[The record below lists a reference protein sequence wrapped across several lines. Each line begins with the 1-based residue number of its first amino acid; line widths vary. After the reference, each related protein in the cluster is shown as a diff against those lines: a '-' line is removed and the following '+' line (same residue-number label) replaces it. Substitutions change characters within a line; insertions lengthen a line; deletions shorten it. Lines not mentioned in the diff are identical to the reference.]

1 MVPEAGVKEGAV
13 WPHYA
18 AYTSSPPV
26 RRMAT
31 GVQEAPL
38 VASNTLT
45 TPSPGPSLH
54 GPNTNTGLG
63 Y

>member
-18 AYTSSPPV
+18 AYTSSTPV

-38 VASNTLT
+38 VASNTL
-45 TPSPGPSLH
+45 H
-54 GPNTNTGLG
+54 
-63 Y
+63 